1 MADKNLVE
9 ILRTETVVPVSVAA
23 RAVGITKDC
32 AYKAIRAGRL
42 PSVRIGGAVRVPTRP
57 LRAMLGLD
65 TPPSIAAE

>member
-1 MADKNLVE
+1 MNGDLVAM
-9 ILRTETVVPVSVAA
+9 LRTETVIPVSVAA

-57 LRAMLGLD
+57 LRAMLGIEPA
-65 TPPSIAAE
+65 TA